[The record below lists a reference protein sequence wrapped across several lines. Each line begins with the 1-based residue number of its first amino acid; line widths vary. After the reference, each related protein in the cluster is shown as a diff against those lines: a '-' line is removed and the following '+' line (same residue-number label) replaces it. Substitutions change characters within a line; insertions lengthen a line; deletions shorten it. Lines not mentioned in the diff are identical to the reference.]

1 MGWSEGGEPLGSEPY
16 HSKGL
21 WQLLGGIQGLG
32 EIELD
37 GRPLARCEIMSRIGI
52 TAVRWVV
59 VAGMSVTARW
69 MAERRDRGQVGGA
82 GTTI

>member
-21 WQLLGGIQGLG
+21 WQLVGGIHGLG

-37 GRPLARCEIMSRIGI
+37 GRALARCEMMPRIGI
-52 TAVRWVV
+52 TAVRCVA
-59 VAGMSVTARW
+59 VAGRSATGRW
-69 MAERRDRGQVGGA
+69 MAERRDRGEVSGA